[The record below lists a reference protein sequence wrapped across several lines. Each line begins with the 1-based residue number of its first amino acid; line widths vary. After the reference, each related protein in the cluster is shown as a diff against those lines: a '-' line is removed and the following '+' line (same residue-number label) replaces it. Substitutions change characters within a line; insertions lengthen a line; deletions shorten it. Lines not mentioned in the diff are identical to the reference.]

1 MPLLGVYPEKPK
13 NTILKRHM
21 HPSVPSSVISNSQNV
36 EATKYPSTDEYPDK
50 GDVVYTNNALLLFSH
65 QVVMTP

>member
-1 MPLLGVYPEKPK
+1 
-13 NTILKRHM
+13 M
-21 HPSVPSSVISNSQNV
+21 HPSVPSSVIYNSQNV
-36 EATKYPSTDEYPDK
+36 EVTKYPSTDEYPDK